1 MVITQTARMQKN
13 SGKKATINRL
23 GLSSP
28 ITWVSKAFKDIAVCP
43 KLAVFYGGLFTL
55 VVYNLWLFLEQSTA
69 LHDVAVPLVVMIILV
84 LGPISAISLYDVS
97 RKISNGEKPTIGS
110 VLKASIK
117 SNGSCPS
124 IFLSIIL
131 MLLAVTWMVISPLIY
146 TVFTAGALN
155 IVNPDQTI
163 IQNIVNDFSNG
174 TNMGFIIA
182 YSIFTLVLALIAFM
196 ISWFS
201 FPMIHDQDVDPF
213 TAITTS
219 LKAASKNTLVMV
231 PWIIFVGAVVAF
243 GLLTPY
249 FLGLVVII
257 PVLAHATW
265 HAYEEMIGDIN

>member
-1 MVITQTARMQKN
+1 MAIVQTARMQRN
-13 SGKKATINRL
+13 SGKKATINVI
-23 GLSSP
+23 GLRSP
-28 ITWVSKAFKDIAVCP
+28 ITWVRKAFNDIIACP
-43 KLAVFYGGLFTL
+43 KLAVFYGGLFTF
-55 VVYNLWLFLEQSTA
+55 VVYNLWLLLEQSAA
-69 LHDVAVPLVVMIILV
+69 LHDVSVPLVVMIILV

-97 RKISNGEKPTIGS
+97 RRISNGEKPTIGS

-131 MLLAVTWMVISPLIY
+131 MLLAIAWMVFSPLIY

-163 IQNIVNDFSNG
+163 IQNIVADFANG

-231 PWIIFVGAVVAF
+231 PWVAFVGAVVII

-249 FLGLVVII
+249 FLGLVIII
-257 PVLAHATW
+257 PILAHATW
-265 HAYEEMIGDIN
+265 HAYEEMIGNVK

>member
-1 MVITQTARMQKN
+1 MASMQTVRMQKN
-13 SGKKATINRL
+13 AGKKATVNSIGL
-23 GLSSP
+23 GSP
-28 ITWVSKAFKDIAVCP
+28 ATWIIKAFKDIMICP

-55 VVYNLWLFLEQSTA
+55 VVYNLWTFLSQSA
-69 LHDVAVPLVVMIILV
+69 SLHDVAAPLVVMVILI

-124 IFLSIIL
+124 IFLSILL
-131 MLLAVTWMVISPLIY
+131 MLIAVTWMVLTPLIY
-146 TVFTAGALN
+146 AVFTAGSLN
-155 IVNPDQTI
+155 TIGADQTI
-163 IQNIVNDFSNG
+163 IQGVLSSLTNGENTAFLIV
-174 TNMGFIIA
+174 
-182 YSIFTLVLALIAFM
+182 YSIFTAVLALIAFM

-201 FPMIHDQDVDPF
+201 FPMIHDQDVDPL

-219 LKAASKNTLVMV
+219 LRAASKNALVMFF
-231 PWIIFVGAVVAF
+231 WILLVGSVVTL

-249 FLGLVVII
+249 FFGLVIVI

-265 HAYEEMIGDIN
+265 HAYEEMINYID

>member
-23 GLSSP
+23 RLSSP

-55 VVYNLWLFLEQSTA
+55 VVYNLWLLLEQSTA
-69 LHDVAVPLVVMIILV
+69 LHDVAVPLVIMIILV
-84 LGPISAISLYDVS
+84 LGPISAISLYDAS

-131 MLLAVTWMVISPLIY
+131 MLLAVTWMVFSPLIY

-163 IQNIVNDFSNG
+163 IQNIVNDFANG
-174 TNMGFIIA
+174 TNMGFIVA
-182 YSIFTLVLALIAFM
+182 YSAFTLVLALIAFM

-231 PWIIFVGAVVAF
+231 PWIVFVGAVVAF

-265 HAYEEMIGDIN
+265 HAYEEMIGDVN

>member
-23 GLSSP
+23 GLGSP

-43 KLAVFYGGLFTL
+43 KLAIFYGGLFTL
-55 VVYNLWLFLEQSTA
+55 VVYNLWLFLEQSA
-69 LHDVAVPLVVMIILV
+69 VLHDVAAPLVVMIILV

-110 VLKASIK
+110 VLRASIK

-131 MLLAVTWMVISPLIY
+131 MLLAVTWMVFSPLIY

-163 IQNIVNDFSNG
+163 IQNIVNDFANG
-174 TNMGFIIA
+174 TNMGFIVA
-182 YSIFTLVLALIAFM
+182 YSAFTLVLALIAFM

-231 PWIIFVGAVVAF
+231 PWIVFVGAVVAF

-265 HAYEEMIGDIN
+265 HAYEEMIGDVN

>member
-23 GLSSP
+23 GLGSP

-43 KLAVFYGGLFTL
+43 KLAIFYGGLFTL
-55 VVYNLWLFLEQSTA
+55 VVYNLWLFLEQSA
-69 LHDVAVPLVVMIILV
+69 VLHDVAAPLVVMIILV

-110 VLKASIK
+110 VLRASIK

-131 MLLAVTWMVISPLIY
+131 MLLAVTWMVFSPLIY

-163 IQNIVNDFSNG
+163 IQNIVNDFANG
-174 TNMGFIIA
+174 TNMGFIVA
-182 YSIFTLVLALIAFM
+182 YSAFTLVLALIAFM

-231 PWIIFVGAVVAF
+231 PWIAFVGAVVAF

-265 HAYEEMIGDIN
+265 HAYEEMIGDVN

>member
-1 MVITQTARMQKN
+1 MAIVQTARMQRN
-13 SGKKATINRL
+13 SGKKATINVI
-23 GLSSP
+23 GLRSP
-28 ITWVSKAFKDIAVCP
+28 ITWVRKAFNDIIACP
-43 KLAVFYGGLFTL
+43 KLAVFYGGLFTF
-55 VVYNLWLFLEQSTA
+55 VVYNLWLLLEQSA
-69 LHDVAVPLVVMIILV
+69 VLHDVSVPLVVMIILV

-97 RKISNGEKPTIGS
+97 RRISNGEKPTIGS

-131 MLLAVTWMVISPLIY
+131 MLLAIAWMVFSPLIY

-163 IQNIVNDFSNG
+163 IQNIVADFANG

-231 PWIIFVGAVVAF
+231 PWVAFVGAVVII

-249 FLGLVVII
+249 FLGLVIII
-257 PVLAHATW
+257 PILAHATW
-265 HAYEEMIGDIN
+265 HAYEEMIGNVK

>member
-1 MVITQTARMQKN
+1 MVQTVRMQKN
-13 SGKKATINRL
+13 AGKKATINMIGL
-23 GLSSP
+23 GSP
-28 ITWVSKAFKDIAVCP
+28 VTWIRKALNDITVCP

-55 VVYNLWLFLEQSTA
+55 VVYNLWLFLEQSAA
-69 LHDVAVPLVVMIILV
+69 LHDVSAPLVVMIILV

-117 SNGSCPS
+117 SNGACPS
-124 IFLSIIL
+124 VFISITL
-131 MLLAVTWMVISPLIY
+131 MLLAIAWMVFSPLIY

-163 IQNIVNDFSNG
+163 VQNIITDFSNG

-219 LKAASKNTLVMV
+219 LKAASKNILVMV
-231 PWIIFVGAVVAF
+231 PWIAFVGAVVVL

-249 FLGLVVII
+249 FLGLVIII

-265 HAYEEMIGDIN
+265 HAYEEMIGNIN

>member
-1 MVITQTARMQKN
+1 MAIIQTVRMQKN
-13 SGKKATINRL
+13 AGKKATINIIGL
-23 GLSSP
+23 GSP
-28 ITWVSKAFKDIAVCP
+28 ITWVRKALNDIIACP
-43 KLAVFYGGLFTL
+43 KLAIFYGGLFTL
-55 VVYNLWLFLEQSTA
+55 IVYNLWLLLEQSAA
-69 LHDVAVPLVVMIILV
+69 LHDVSAPLVAMIILV

-97 RKISNGEKPTIGS
+97 RRISNGEKPTIGS
-110 VLKASIK
+110 VLKSSIK
-117 SNGSCPS
+117 SNGACPS
-124 IFLSIIL
+124 VFISIAL
-131 MLLAVTWMVISPLIY
+131 MLLAIAWMVFSPLIY

-163 IQNIVNDFSNG
+163 IQNIVADFANG

-231 PWIIFVGAVVAF
+231 PWVAFVGAVVII

-249 FLGLVVII
+249 FLGLVIII
-257 PVLAHATW
+257 PILAHATW
-265 HAYEEMIGDIN
+265 HAYEEMIGNVK

>member
-23 GLSSP
+23 RLSSP

-55 VVYNLWLFLEQSTA
+55 VVYNLWLLLEQSTA
-69 LHDVAVPLVVMIILV
+69 LHDVAVPLVIMIILV

-131 MLLAVTWMVISPLIY
+131 MLLAVTWMVFSPLIY

-163 IQNIVNDFSNG
+163 IQNIVNDFANG
-174 TNMGFIIA
+174 TNMGFIVA
-182 YSIFTLVLALIAFM
+182 YSAFTLVLALIAFM

-231 PWIIFVGAVVAF
+231 PWIVFVGAVVAF

-265 HAYEEMIGDIN
+265 HAYEEMIGDVN

>member
-28 ITWVSKAFKDIAVCP
+28 ITWVSKAFKDIAICP
-43 KLAVFYGGLFTL
+43 KLAVFYGGLFNL
-55 VVYNLWLFLEQSTA
+55 VVYNLWLLLEQSTA

-131 MLLAVTWMVISPLIY
+131 MLLAVTWMVFSPLIY

-163 IQNIVNDFSNG
+163 IQNIVNDFTNG

-219 LKAASKNTLVMV
+219 LKAASKNTLVMA
-231 PWIIFVGAVVAF
+231 PWIVFVGAVVAF

>member
-28 ITWVSKAFKDIAVCP
+28 ITWVSKAFKDIAICP
-43 KLAVFYGGLFTL
+43 KLAVFYGGLFNL
-55 VVYNLWLFLEQSTA
+55 VVYNLWLLLEQSTA

-131 MLLAVTWMVISPLIY
+131 MLLTVTWMVFSPLIY

-163 IQNIVNDFSNG
+163 IQNIVNDFTNG

-219 LKAASKNTLVMV
+219 LKAASKNTLVMA
-231 PWIIFVGAVVAF
+231 PWIVFVGAVVAF

>member
-1 MVITQTARMQKN
+1 MALVRTARMQKN
-13 SGKKATINRL
+13 SGKKASVNRI
-23 GLSSP
+23 GFGSP
-28 ITWVSKAFKDIAVCP
+28 ATWIIKAFKDIIVCP
-43 KLAVFYGGLFTL
+43 KLAIFYGGLFTL
-55 VVYNLWLFLEQSTA
+55 VVYNLWTFLSQSAA
-69 LHDVAVPLVVMIILV
+69 LHDVAGPLVVMIILV

-97 RKISNGEKPTIGS
+97 RRISKGEKPTIGS

-131 MLLAVTWMVISPLIY
+131 MLIAVSWMVFSPLIY

-163 IQNIVNDFSNG
+163 IQNIAADFVNG
-174 TNMGFIIA
+174 TNMGFVVA
-182 YSIFTLVLALIAFM
+182 YSIFTGVLALVAFM

-201 FPMIHDQDVDPF
+201 FPMIHDQDVDPL

-219 LKAASKNTLVMV
+219 LRAASKNTLVMI
-231 PWIIFVGAVVAF
+231 PWIVFVASVVTL

-249 FLGLVVII
+249 FYGLVVII

-265 HAYEEMIGDIN
+265 HAYEEMINKIN

>member
-1 MVITQTARMQKN
+1 MALVQTARMQKN
-13 SGKKATINRL
+13 SGKKAAVNRI
-23 GLSSP
+23 GFGSP
-28 ITWVSKAFKDIAVCP
+28 ATWIIKAFKDIMVCP

-55 VVYNLWLFLEQSTA
+55 VVYNLWTLLSQSAA
-69 LHDVAVPLVVMIILV
+69 LHDVAGPLVAMIILV

-97 RKISNGEKPTIGS
+97 RRISKGEKPTIGS

-131 MLLAVTWMVISPLIY
+131 MLIAVTWMVFSPLIY
-146 TVFTAGALN
+146 TVFTAGTLN
-155 IVNPDQTI
+155 IVNSDLTI
-163 IQNIVNDFSNG
+163 IQNIVADFSNG
-174 TNMGFIIA
+174 TNMGFVVA
-182 YSIFTLVLALIAFM
+182 YSIFTGVLALIAFM

-201 FPMIHDQDVDPF
+201 FPMIHDQDVDPL

-219 LKAASKNTLVMV
+219 LRAASKNVLVMI
-231 PWIIFVGAVVAF
+231 PWIVFVASIVTL

-249 FLGLVVII
+249 FYGLVIII

-265 HAYEEMIGDIN
+265 HAYEEMIENIN

>member
-28 ITWVSKAFKDIAVCP
+28 ITWVSKAFKDIAICP

-55 VVYNLWLFLEQSTA
+55 VVYNLWLLLEQSTA

-131 MLLAVTWMVISPLIY
+131 MLLAVTWMVFSPLIY

-163 IQNIVNDFSNG
+163 IQNIVNDFTNG

-219 LKAASKNTLVMV
+219 LKAASKNTLVMA
-231 PWIIFVGAVVAF
+231 PWIVFVGAVVAF

>member
-1 MVITQTARMQKN
+1 MALVRTARMQKN
-13 SGKKATINRL
+13 SGKKASVNRI
-23 GLSSP
+23 GFGSP
-28 ITWVSKAFKDIAVCP
+28 ATWIIKAFKDIIVCP
-43 KLAVFYGGLFTL
+43 KLAIFYGGLFTL
-55 VVYNLWLFLEQSTA
+55 VVYNLWTFLSQSAA
-69 LHDVAVPLVVMIILV
+69 LHDVAGPLVVMIILV

-97 RKISNGEKPTIGS
+97 RRISKGEKPTIGS

-131 MLLAVTWMVISPLIY
+131 MLIAVSWMVFSPLIY

-163 IQNIVNDFSNG
+163 IQNIAADFVNG
-174 TNMGFIIA
+174 TNMGFVVA
-182 YSIFTLVLALIAFM
+182 YSIFTGVLALVAFM

-201 FPMIHDQDVDPF
+201 FPMIHDQDVDPL

-219 LKAASKNTLVMV
+219 LRAASKNTLVMI
-231 PWIIFVGAVVAF
+231 PWIVFVASVVML

-249 FLGLVVII
+249 FYGLVVII

-265 HAYEEMIGDIN
+265 HAYEEMINKIN

>member
-1 MVITQTARMQKN
+1 
-13 SGKKATINRL
+13 
-23 GLSSP
+23 
-28 ITWVSKAFKDIAVCP
+28 VSA
-43 KLAVFYGGLFTL
+43 
-55 VVYNLWLFLEQSTA
+55 
-69 LHDVAVPLVVMIILV
+69 PLVVMIILV

-117 SNGSCPS
+117 SNGACPS
-124 IFLSIIL
+124 VFISITL
-131 MLLAVTWMVISPLIY
+131 MLLAIAWMVFSPLIY

-163 IQNIVNDFSNG
+163 VQNIITDFSNG

-219 LKAASKNTLVMV
+219 LKAASKNILVMV
-231 PWIIFVGAVVAF
+231 PWIAFVGAVVVL

-249 FLGLVVII
+249 FLGLVIII

-265 HAYEEMIGDIN
+265 HAYEEMIGNIN